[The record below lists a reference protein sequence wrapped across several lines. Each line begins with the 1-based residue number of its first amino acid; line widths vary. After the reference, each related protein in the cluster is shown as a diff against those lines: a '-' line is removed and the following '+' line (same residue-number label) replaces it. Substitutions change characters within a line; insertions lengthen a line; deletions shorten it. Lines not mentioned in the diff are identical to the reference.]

1 MTRAALEEQI
11 KAAFNT
17 VPPPPVWCLSN
28 SREGDEP
35 LQVEHEFRDKRD
47 WRVLS
52 PELLDSAP
60 DGLASALSFFSDEA
74 FRFYLPAYLLADL
87 DGKLHQVD
95 VLFHVTYG
103 LDDASKDQPVNPL
116 RYGRRT
122 WFESSS
128 HRFAIF
134 DTAQSAAIAAYIE
147 YKIDSPDTV
156 DFERVTAR
164 QALDNFWL
172 DRATS

>member
-1 MTRAALEEQI
+1 MTRADLEEQI
-11 KAAFNT
+11 RTAFST

-35 LQVEHEFRDKRD
+35 LQVEEAFRDKRD
-47 WRVLS
+47 WRALS
-52 PELLDSAP
+52 PEFLDSAP

-74 FRFYLPAYLLADL
+74 LRFYLPAYLLADL
-87 DGKLHQVD
+87 GGHLLQVD

-103 LDDASKDQPVNPL
+103 LDDASKGQPVNPL

-122 WFESSS
+122 WFDSSI
-128 HRFAIF
+128 HKFAIF
-134 DTAQSAAIAAYIE
+134 DRAQCAAIAAFIE
-147 YKIDSPDTV
+147 YKIESSDTV

-172 DRATS
+172 DRAT